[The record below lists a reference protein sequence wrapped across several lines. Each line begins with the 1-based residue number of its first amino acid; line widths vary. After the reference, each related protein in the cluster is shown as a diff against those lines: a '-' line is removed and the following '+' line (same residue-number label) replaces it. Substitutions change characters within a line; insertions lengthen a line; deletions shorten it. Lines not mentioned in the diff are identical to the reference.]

1 MIVMEVM
8 KQTMKNDVPHI
19 EMVNM
24 FQKENDKDI
33 DIVVWKNEQNN
44 IFNVIID
51 LYTIEYK

>member
-33 DIVVWKNEQNN
+33 DIVVWINEQNN

-51 LYTIEYK
+51 